1 MSDKLNEKF
10 EEFATEQ
17 KVIVENAADPMPT
30 VTATVIPGTGSEPSQ
45 VSDAQT
51 SNGGGKDPMPTV
63 GAEKSYGQSA
73 PADLGGTSTTPNG
86 DDVDGA
92 DNPGA
97 KAAAPVGDK
106 AAQGDGSAQT
116 SNINDAGD
124 QGTQPTVGADA
135 AYGTSSGSQVTYPI
149 KPSYEDLDVSDDV
162 NALLE
167 GTELSKEFAEKAKTI
182 FEAAVV
188 SKLNEELDRMHE
200 DYAKALET
208 EIETV
213 KTELAEK
220 VDDYLSYAVTQWMDK
235 NSLQVE
241 AGIKAEL
248 GESVLTGLKKVF
260 VENYI
265 ELPDEKVDLVDD
277 LQSQLN
283 KMESKL
289 NESIEENVGLSK
301 KVGGYIKNGIVTEIA
316 EGLSLSQKEKL
327 ISLAEAVEFVDEE
340 TFRTKVST
348 LRESYF
354 STKPEATETV
364 TEDVQV
370 EGQSDNPSMSAYVDA
385 IARWK
390 GK

>member
-1 MSDKLNEKF
+1 MS
-10 EEFATEQ
+10 EEITKTLDESS
-17 KVIVENAADPMPT
+17 
-30 VTATVIPGTGSEPSQ
+30 VTAGAKPAEPQGKLGPDGSSLAGIQ
-45 VSDAQT
+45 
-51 SNGGGKDPMPTV
+51 
-63 GAEKSYGQSA
+63 
-73 PADLGGTSTTPNG
+73 DLGGPTPFNSKPTDDTNKYKTIAGGNAQSPTTKPS
-86 DDVDGA
+86 DA
-92 DNPGA
+92 
-97 KAAAPVGDK
+97 
-106 AAQGDGSAQT
+106 SAQKAEF
-116 SNINDAGD
+116 SDKGDVKAGHEPEGEVIAENPAEEESVIEVD
-124 QGTQPTVGADA
+124 LSADVA
-135 AYGTSSGSQVTYPI
+135 ALT
-149 KPSYEDLDVSDDV
+149 
-162 NALLE
+162 E
-167 GTELSKEFAEKAKTI
+167 GENLSEEFKEKAKTI

-200 DYAKALET
+200 DYAKALDK

-277 LQSQLN
+277 LQGQLN

-327 ISLAEAVEFVDEE
+327 VSLAEAVEFENEE
-340 TFRTKVST
+340 SFKAKVST

-354 STKPEATETV
+354 STKPEKTTV

-370 EGQSDNPSMSAYVDA
+370 ENAPEAGSSMDAYSQA
-385 IARWK
+385 IARWAK
-390 GK
+390 K

>member
-1 MSDKLNEKF
+1 MS
-10 EEFATEQ
+10 EEITKTLDESS
-17 KVIVENAADPMPT
+17 
-30 VTATVIPGTGSEPSQ
+30 VTAGAKPAEPQGKLGPDGSSLAGVQ
-45 VSDAQT
+45 
-51 SNGGGKDPMPTV
+51 
-63 GAEKSYGQSA
+63 
-73 PADLGGTSTTPNG
+73 DLGGPTPFNSKPDDDSNKYKTIAGGNAQAPTT
-86 DDVDGA
+86 
-92 DNPGA
+92 
-97 KAAAPVGDK
+97 
-106 AAQGDGSAQT
+106 
-116 SNINDAGD
+116 
-124 QGTQPTVGADA
+124 
-135 AYGTSSGSQVTYPI
+135 
-149 KPSYEDLDVSDDV
+149 KPSDASASTQTFSDKGDVKAGHEPEGEVIAEDPAETESVIEVDLSADVA
-162 NALLE
+162 ALTE
-167 GTELSKEFAEKAKTI
+167 GENLSEEFKEKAKTI

-188 SKLNEELDRMHE
+188 SKLNEELERMHE
-200 DYAKALET
+200 DYAKALDK

-327 ISLAEAVEFVDEE
+327 VSLAEAVEFENEDA
-340 TFRTKVST
+340 FKAKVST

-354 STKPEATETV
+354 STKPEKTEV
-364 TEDVQV
+364 SEDVQ
-370 EGQSDNPSMSAYVDA
+370 EENAPEAGSAMDAYSQA
-385 IARWK
+385 IARWAK
-390 GK
+390 

>member
-1 MSDKLNEKF
+1 MS
-10 EEFATEQ
+10 EEIKKTLDESS
-17 KVIVENAADPMPT
+17 
-30 VTATVIPGTGSEPSQ
+30 VTAGAKPAEPQGKLGPDGSSLAGVQ
-45 VSDAQT
+45 
-51 SNGGGKDPMPTV
+51 
-63 GAEKSYGQSA
+63 
-73 PADLGGTSTTPNG
+73 DLGGPTPFNSKPDDDSNKYKTIAGGNAQAPTT
-86 DDVDGA
+86 
-92 DNPGA
+92 
-97 KAAAPVGDK
+97 
-106 AAQGDGSAQT
+106 
-116 SNINDAGD
+116 
-124 QGTQPTVGADA
+124 
-135 AYGTSSGSQVTYPI
+135 
-149 KPSYEDLDVSDDV
+149 KPSDASASTQTFADKGDVKAGHEPEGDVIAEDP
-162 NALLE
+162 A
-167 GTELSKEFAEKAKTI
+167 GTESVIEVDLSADVAALTEGENLSEEFKEKAKTI

-188 SKLNEELDRMHE
+188 SKLNEELERMHE
-200 DYAKALET
+200 DYAKALDK

-327 ISLAEAVEFVDEE
+327 VSLAEAVEFENEDA
-340 TFRTKVST
+340 FKAKVST

-354 STKPEATETV
+354 STKPEKTEV
-364 TEDVQV
+364 SEDVQV
-370 EGQSDNPSMSAYVDA
+370 ENAPEAGSAMDAYSQA
-385 IARWK
+385 IARWAK
-390 GK
+390 